1 MNSGLWFGLVLL
13 PWTSACTHVILTCW
27 DTCRDVGT
35 IQHRQILQNVS
46 LVCRNVK
53 FQYLFFC
60 DWVGPNPGWTSPV
73 EQLREGHHRLFLKW
87 DVPCMK
93 HSLML
98 VSASAHIQ
106 QTDVSFVWSTYVS
119 IHCIILHLINTS
131 CVLSLKPCTHHISL
145 HIIQSKACKTL
156 WCTAASSSLSTV
168 SPDAPAEQILLLIR
182 LLPVL
187 LLSSLGLRPPPSVS
201 PSLPFSFS
209 RYSVRFTAAFHGDG
223 FMNEYQLQRLVLNK
237 WLNSES
243 GLRIKQWN
251 YSGLEEKDDRRGKQ
265 EREMDGG
272 GWMWSQWMC
281 GCVDVWIWS
290 PLTFCENMNKW
301 SGDTVCVCI
310 ALLLFLSSRLLDGDL
325 LFSDLLLH
333 SLVHLFL
340 HPFTWWI
347 I

>member
-13 PWTSACTHVILTCW
+13 PWTSACTHVILTWC
-27 DTCRDVGT
+27 DTCRDDGT

-106 QTDVSFVWSTYVS
+106 QTDVSFVWFTYVS

-168 SPDAPAEQILLLIR
+168 SPDAPAEKILLLIR
-182 LLPVL
+182 LLLVL

-201 PSLPFSFS
+201 LLQRQIYSSRPRRTSISFRCSFS
-209 RYSVRFTAAFHGDG
+209 ISGWIQNQGSELNNEITLDWRKKTTGGKTGARDGWRRVDVESV
-223 FMNEYQLQRLVLNK
+223 
-237 WLNSES
+237 
-243 GLRIKQWN
+243 
-251 YSGLEEKDDRRGKQ
+251 
-265 EREMDGG
+265 
-272 GWMWSQWMC
+272 MC
-281 GCVDVWIWS
+281 GCVDVLIWS

-325 LFSDLLLH
+325 LLSDLLLH

>member
-1 MNSGLWFGLVLL
+1 M
-13 PWTSACTHVILTCW
+13 
-27 DTCRDVGT
+27 CRDVGT

-73 EQLREGHHRLFLKW
+73 EQLREGHHRLVLKW

-106 QTDVSFVWSTYVS
+106 QTDVSFVWFTYVS

-182 LLPVL
+182 LLLVL

-201 PSLPFSFS
+201 LLQRQIYSSRPRRTSISFRCSFS
-209 RYSVRFTAAFHGDG
+209 ISGWIQNQGSELNNEITLNWRKKTTGGKTGARDGWRRVDVESVD
-223 FMNEYQLQRLVLNK
+223 VL
-237 WLNSES
+237 
-243 GLRIKQWN
+243 
-251 YSGLEEKDDRRGKQ
+251 
-265 EREMDGG
+265 
-272 GWMWSQWMC
+272 MC
-281 GCVDVWIWS
+281 GCVDMKS
-290 PLTFCENMNKW
+290 
-301 SGDTVCVCI
+301 
-310 ALLLFLSSRLLDGDL
+310 
-325 LFSDLLLH
+325 SDLLWEH
-333 SLVHLFL
+333 E
-340 HPFTWWI
+340 
-347 I
+347 

>member
-13 PWTSACTHVILTCW
+13 PWTSACTHVILTCC

-35 IQHRQILQNVS
+35 IQHRQILQNLS

-106 QTDVSFVWSTYVS
+106 QTDVSFVWFTYVS

-131 CVLSLKPCTHHISL
+131 CVLTHHISL

-156 WCTAASSSLSTV
+156 WCTAVLPPSPLFLLMLLLRRFSSWFVSFLSSSSRLSAC
-168 SPDAPAEQILLLIR
+168 DR
-182 LLPVL
+182 LPPCLPL
-187 LLSSLGLRPPPSVS
+187 F
-201 PSLPFSFS
+201 PSLSLVTASDLQQPSTETASWTSISFRGSFS
-209 RYSVRFTAAFHGDG
+209 ISGWIQNQGSELNNEITLDWRKKTTGGKTGARDGWRRVDVESV
-223 FMNEYQLQRLVLNK
+223 
-237 WLNSES
+237 
-243 GLRIKQWN
+243 
-251 YSGLEEKDDRRGKQ
+251 
-265 EREMDGG
+265 
-272 GWMWSQWMC
+272 MC
-281 GCVDVWIWS
+281 GCVDVLIWS